1 MSSINKTFAGFRK
14 HIQLIFWRLMAFLID
29 SAVRHRKSLL
39 KLLPFIPL
47 LWYGSAAYVAG
58 LIIGELIKVIFL

>member
-1 MSSINKTFAGFRK
+1 MSSISKTLIAIRK
-14 HIQLIFWRLMAFLID
+14 RIQIIFWRLMAFLID
-29 SAVRHRKSLL
+29 NAVRHRKSLQM
-39 KLLPFIPL
+39 LLPFIPL